1 LFNDRTMEGS
11 MKIEA
16 KFAGTSTATENVTLF
31 ASVELGSTGWLV
43 TSRASNQEKMQ
54 RTRVGANDW
63 QGLTALLVRQQ
74 KARQAGRVVCGYEAG
89 REGFWPY
96 RALREAGIEACVLDP
111 ASIAVNQRGRR
122 TKTDRTDGIVELEA
136 LEALD
141 LGRRTAARPVVVPTE
156 DQEDARQPG
165 RTRGRLVKD
174 RTALIAYIKSA
185 LARVGADLPAANQA
199 GWLEQLAATRQWNG
213 QPLPPNLVRDIEL
226 AHERLMLVCRQI
238 DGMEADQ
245 RAALLSCDRSGKR
258 RQLKSRQAAQAWQAQ
273 ANPAER
279 AVAGQA
285 EQLYRLKAIGP
296 VIALSLAGEVYWR
309 DFENR
314 RQVGGYLGLGGTEH
328 SSGAQRRELGISKA
342 GNRRARFVLVEA
354 AWLWVEHQ
362 PDSALTHWFKQ
373 RAPKG
378 ASSRSRRI
386 AIVALARKLAVAL
399 WRYLHDGIVP
409 EGAHMKA

>member
-1 LFNDRTMEGS
+1 MEGS
-11 MKIEA
+11 MKTEA
-16 KFAGTSTATENVTLF
+16 VSAGTFTAKENVTLC

-43 TSRASNQEKMQ
+43 TSRTSDQGKIQ
-54 RTRVGANDW
+54 RTRVGTNDW
-63 QGLTALLVRQQ
+63 QGLTALLLRQQ

-136 LEALD
+136 IEALD
-141 LGRRTAARPVVVPTE
+141 LGRRTAARRVVVPTE
-156 DQEDARQPG
+156 DQEAARQPG
-165 RTRGRLVKD
+165 RTRSRLVKD

-185 LARVGADLPAANQA
+185 LARVGANLPAANQS
-199 GWLEQLAATRQWNG
+199 GWLDQLATTRQWNG
-213 QPLPPNLVRDIEL
+213 QPLPRNLVRDIEL

-238 DGMEADQ
+238 DGLEADQ
-245 RAALLSCDRSGKR
+245 RAALTSCDRSGKR
-258 RQLKSRQAAQAWQAQ
+258 RQAKTRQAAQAWQAQ
-273 ANPAER
+273 ASPAER

-285 EQLYRLKAIGP
+285 EQLYRLNGIGQ
-296 VIALSLAGEVYWR
+296 VIASSLAGEVYWR

-314 RQVGGYLGLGGTEH
+314 RQVGGYVGLGGTEH

-378 ASSRSRRI
+378 VSSRQRRI

-409 EGAHMKA
+409 EGARMKA

>member
-1 LFNDRTMEGS
+1 
-11 MKIEA
+11 MKTEA
-16 KFAGTSTATENVTLF
+16 VFAGTFTGKENVTLC

-43 TSRASNQEKMQ
+43 TSRTSGQEKIK
-54 RTRVGANDW
+54 RTRVGTNDW
-63 QGLTALLVRQQ
+63 QGLRELLLRQQ
-74 KARQAGRVVCGYEAG
+74 KAGQAGRVVCGYEAG

-122 TKTDRTDGIVELEA
+122 TKTDRTDGVVELEA
-136 LEALD
+136 IEALE
-141 LGRRTAARPVVVPTE
+141 LGRRTAARRVVVPTE
-156 DQEDARQPG
+156 AQEDARQPG
-165 RTRGRLVKD
+165 RTRSRLVKD

-185 LARVGADLPAANQA
+185 LARVGANLPAANQS
-199 GWLEQLAATRQWNG
+199 GWLDQLATTRQWNG
-213 QPLPPNLVRDIEL
+213 QPLPRHLVRDIEL

-238 DGMEADQ
+238 DGLESDQ
-245 RAALLSCDRSGKR
+245 HAALTSCDRSGKR
-258 RQLKSRQAAQAWQAQ
+258 RQAKTRQAAQAWQAQ
-273 ANPAER
+273 ASPAER

-285 EQLYRLKAIGP
+285 EQLYRLTGIGR

-309 DFENR
+309 DFKNR

-342 GNRRARFVLVEA
+342 GNRRARFVMGEA

-362 PDSALTHWFKQ
+362 PDSALTQWFKQ

-378 ASSRSRRI
+378 ASSRQRRI

-409 EGAHMKA
+409 EGARMKA

>member
-1 LFNDRTMEGS
+1 MEGS
-11 MKIEA
+11 MTTETL
-16 KFAGTSTATENVTLF
+16 FAGTSTLRQDVTLC

-43 TSRASNQEKMQ
+43 TSRASDQDKMQ
-54 RTRVGANDW
+54 RTRIGTNDW
-63 QGLTALLVRQQ
+63 QGLIALLRRQQ

-96 RALREAGIEACVLDP
+96 RALHEAGIEACVLDP

-122 TKTDRTDGIVELEA
+122 TKTDRTDGIIELEA
-136 LEALD
+136 IEALE
-141 LGRRTAARPVVVPTE
+141 LGRRTAARRVVTLTE
-156 DQEDARQPG
+156 DQEDARQPS

-185 LARVGADLPAANQA
+185 LARVGTDLPAADRP
-199 GWLEQLAATRQWNG
+199 GWLEHLTAARQWNG
-213 QPLPPNLVRDIEL
+213 RPLPRNLVRDIEL
-226 AHERLMLVCRQI
+226 AHERLTLVCRQI
-238 DGMEADQ
+238 DALEADQ
-245 RAALLSCDRSGKR
+245 RAALLSRDRSGKR
-258 RQLKSRQAAQAWQAQ
+258 RQLKSRQAAQAWEAQ

-279 AVAGQA
+279 AVAGLA
-285 EQLYRLKAIGP
+285 EQLYRLNGIGQ
-296 VIALSLAGEVYWR
+296 VIAFVLAGEVYWR
-309 DFENR
+309 DFVNR
-314 RQVGGYLGLGGTEH
+314 RQVGGYLGLGGAEH

-362 PDSALTHWFKQ
+362 PDSALTQWFKC

-378 ASSRSRRI
+378 ASPRQRRI

-399 WRYLHDGIVP
+399 WRYLNDGIVP
-409 EGAHMKA
+409 EGARMKA

>member
-1 LFNDRTMEGS
+1 MTTEALFT
-11 MKIEA
+11 
-16 KFAGTSTATENVTLF
+16 GTSTVKEHVTLN

-54 RTRVGANDW
+54 RTRLAQNDW
-63 QGLTALLVRQQ
+63 QGLTTLLRRQQ
-74 KARQAGRVVCGYEAG
+74 KAGQASRVVCGYEAG

-96 RALREAGIEACVLDP
+96 RALQEAGIEACVLDP

-136 LEALD
+136 LEALGH
-141 LGRRTAARPVVVPTE
+141 GRLTAARVVVVPTE

-185 LARVGADLPAANQA
+185 LARVGADLPAANQS

-213 QPLPPNLVRDIEL
+213 QPLARNLVRDIEL

-238 DGMEADQ
+238 EGLEADQ
-245 RAALLSCDRSGKR
+245 RAALMSCEQCGKR
-258 RQLKSRQAAQAWQAQ
+258 RQLKSRQAAQAWQAR

-279 AVAGQA
+279 AVAQQA
-285 EQLYRLKAIGP
+285 EQLYRLRGIGP
-296 VIALSLAGEVYWR
+296 VISLSLAGEVYWR
-309 DFENR
+309 NFVNR

-328 SSGAQRRELGISKA
+328 SSGAQRREQGISKA

-354 AWLWVEHQ
+354 AWLWIEHQ
-362 PDSALTHWFKQ
+362 PDSALTQWFKE

-378 ASSRSRRI
+378 APSRQRRI

-399 WRYLHDGIVP
+399 WHYLHDGVVP
-409 EGAHMKA
+409 AGARMKG

>member
-1 LFNDRTMEGS
+1 MTT
-11 MKIEA
+11 EA
-16 KFAGTSTATENVTLF
+16 VFADASTLKQDVTLCV
-31 ASVELGSTGWLV
+31 SVELGSTGWLV
-43 TSRASNQEKMQ
+43 TSRASDQEKMQ
-54 RTRVGANDW
+54 RTRIGTNDW
-63 QGLTALLVRQQ
+63 QGLIMLLRRQQ

-141 LGRRTAARPVVVPTE
+141 LGRHTAARAVVVPTE

-165 RTRGRLVKD
+165 RTRSRLVKE

-185 LARVGADLPAANQA
+185 LARVGADLPAATQP
-199 GWLEQLAATRQWNG
+199 GWREQLATTRQWNG
-213 QPLPPNLVRDIEL
+213 QPLPRNLMRDIEL
-226 AHERLMLVCRQI
+226 AHERLMLVCGQI
-238 DGMEADQ
+238 DELEADQ
-245 RAALLSCDRSGKR
+245 RAALMSCEHTGKR
-258 RQLKSRQAAQAWQAQ
+258 RQLKSRQASQAWAAQ
-273 ANPAER
+273 ANSAER

-285 EQLYRLKAIGP
+285 EQLYRLKGIGQ

-354 AWLWVEHQ
+354 AWLWIEHQ

-378 ASSRSRRI
+378 ASSRPRRI

-409 EGAHMKA
+409 EGARMKA

>member
-1 LFNDRTMEGS
+1 MR
-11 MKIEA
+11 IEA
-16 KFAGTSTATENVTLF
+16 EFAGTSTRNENVTLC

-43 TSRASNQEKMQ
+43 TSRASDQEKIQ
-54 RTRVGANDW
+54 RTRVGTNDW
-63 QGLTALLVRQQ
+63 QGLTALLLRQQ

-136 LEALD
+136 IEALE

-165 RTRGRLVKD
+165 RTRSRLVKD

-185 LARVGADLPAANQA
+185 LARVGADLPAANQS
-199 GWLEQLAATRQWNG
+199 GWLDQLAATRQWNG
-213 QPLPPNLVRDIEL
+213 EPLPRKLVRDIEL

-238 DGMEADQ
+238 DGLEADQ
-245 RAALLSCDRSGKR
+245 RAALMSCDRSGKR
-258 RQLKSRQAAQAWQAQ
+258 RQLKTREAAQTWQAQ
-273 ANPAER
+273 ASPAER

-285 EQLYRLKAIGP
+285 EQLYRLTGIGP

-309 DFENR
+309 DFANR

-354 AWLWVEHQ
+354 AWLWIEHQ

-373 RAPKG
+373 HAAKG
-378 ASSRSRRI
+378 ASSRQRRI

-409 EGAHMKA
+409 EGARMKA